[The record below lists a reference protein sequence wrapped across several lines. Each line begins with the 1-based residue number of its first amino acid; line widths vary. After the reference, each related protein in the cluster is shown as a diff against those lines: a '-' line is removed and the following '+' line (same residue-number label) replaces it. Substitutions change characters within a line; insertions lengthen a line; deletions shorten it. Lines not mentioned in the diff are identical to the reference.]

1 MAQYNLLGVGN
12 NAKTVKGDNEIYLT
26 AIMYMAP
33 YDIAT
38 SLGHGGLIC
47 PYAKIAK
54 CYEGCL
60 YSAGRGQMNSVQ
72 ASRIRKTKLYLNDRD
87 TFSTQLYDDVVKF
100 RKYCF
105 KRDLIPVVRPNGT
118 SDINFKWLVKL
129 FHDVQFYD
137 YTKVIN
143 RIDKDMPANYDLT
156 LSYSEANMDYANS
169 VLKKA
174 IKNNVNMAVVF
185 RDKNNIPK
193 TFKGLPVINGDK
205 DDLRFLDA
213 KGANVVALYAKGAA
227 KKDTTGFVIDGTS
240 KFMQWVNNK

>member
-100 RKYCF
+100 RKYCL
-105 KRDLIPVVRPNGT
+105 KRNLIPVVRPNGT

-129 FHDVQFYD
+129 FSDVQFYD
-137 YTKVIN
+137 YTKCIN

-156 LSYSEANMDYANS
+156 LSYSEANTKYAKD
-169 VLKKA
+169 VLNKA

-227 KKDTTGFVIDGTS
+227 KKDNTGFVID
-240 KFMQWVNNK
+240 V